1 MPQRRRDNPM
11 YLRHEVAISARRL
24 MKKSKSPK
32 WNRREF
38 VAGAATLA
46 LSRCTLAQ
54 MAESQRENAHGRDV
68 YIVSNFHPA
77 SCGWLADFSKERVY
91 CVNSYLSHLDRVR
104 DDAEYQFVLSEINN
118 IIGIMNFRPER
129 IPELKQRVAEK
140 RVELVNGFFLESTIN
155 LSGGEALVRMGAEGL
170 RWYEKTFGLRP
181 RYAWCI
187 DTCGVHDQMAQIAK
201 GLGMEA
207 LIYTRKNPT
216 GKTIYWTVSPDG
228 SRILT
233 LCPGHYSEASSI
245 YESNEVLTD
254 LQLDKLETQFAA
266 KESITPAGAPILIL
280 GGGGD
285 YSLAPPVKSYPTALL
300 QQWQQSGTRRKIRFT
315 TLSTYVDSILP
326 GIQSGV
332 TEIPTHQGGTA
343 YDFDAFW
350 MDNPKVKTLYR
361 SCEQGLQAA
370 EALATIASLSGQYSY
385 PSQSLYESW
394 ILMFLNMDRNTL
406 WGSAGGMVFVSDKSW
421 DVQDRFNWVRRCTEQ
436 VQSTALKSLTVAGEQ
451 ATIFNPLN
459 WRRDDP
465 VILKLAPDKVIDGA
479 ACELLPDGRTL
490 CSIPME
496 SMSIQSLR
504 LAQAEPQKP
513 KALGV
518 ANKIETSFYTLTL
531 DAKTGAIS
539 SLVSRK
545 SGREL
550 LGSQANIIIAER
562 PKKKANDPGDIL
574 PPIPEQNRIATS
586 SDETS
591 TIEVHKGS
599 LSTTI
604 VVTGKFYGGGALRRI
619 IRLYEA
625 YPRIDFETQLNDVP
639 DYTMVYAHFPLANDV
654 DEIRRGVPFGFSHAA
669 WSKPNPNLHGW
680 AKGIV
685 PAVRWCAYATAGGG
699 GAALLDRGLTGR
711 ELNGR
716 EASIYLLNAED
727 KYQGYDN
734 PWLTGRGRHDLEYA
748 LLPYETSWEEAR
760 VPQAA
765 WEYNLGPALLDGC
778 AGLKSQ
784 SYLETSGN
792 VIVESLRRQGN
803 HMILRF
809 AEAFGIAGEAR
820 IKLSLPQKRAA
831 ITDPVG
837 NVVTN
842 LPSNADHR
850 FAVQPQQIVTMYF
863 ETESSVEEEK
873 PVTAWDKFVPQ
884 QKIETLHAYSPDVI
898 GHPPVGS

>member
-1 MPQRRRDNPM
+1 M
-11 YLRHEVAISARRL
+11 
-24 MKKSKSPK
+24 MKKSKHPR

-46 LSRCTLAQ
+46 FSRCTLAQ
-54 MAESQRENAHGRDV
+54 LAESKIENAHGRDV

-77 SCGWLADFSKERVY
+77 SCGWLADFSRERVY

-104 DDAEYQFVLSEINN
+104 DHAEYQFVLSEMNN

-129 IPELKQRVAEK
+129 IPQLNQRVTEK

-155 LSGGEALVRMGAEGL
+155 LSGGEALVRIGVEGL
-170 RWYEKTFGLRP
+170 RWYEKIFGRRP

-201 GLGMEA
+201 GLGMKA
-207 LIYTRKNPT
+207 FIYTRKNPT
-216 GKTIYWTVSPDG
+216 GRTIYWTVSPDG

-233 LCPGHYSEASSI
+233 LCPGHYSESSSM
-245 YESNEVLTD
+245 YESKEVLTD
-254 LQLDKLETQFAA
+254 VQLDNLESQFAA
-266 KESITPAGAPILIL
+266 KESITPEGASILIL
-280 GGGGD
+280 GDGGD
-285 YSLAPPVKSYPTALL
+285 YSLAPPVKFYPTALL
-300 QQWQQSGTRRKIRFT
+300 LQWQQPGTRRKIRCT
-315 TLSTYVDSILP
+315 TLSKYVDTILP

-332 TEIPTHQGGTA
+332 IEIPTHQGGTA

-350 MDNPKVKTLYR
+350 MDNPKIKTLYR

-370 EALATIASLSGQYSY
+370 EALATIASLSGHYSY

-394 ILMFLNMDRNTL
+394 ALMFLNMDRNTL

-421 DVQDRFNWVRRCTEQ
+421 DVQDRFNWVNRSTAQ
-436 VQSTALKSLTVAGEQ
+436 VQSSAFKSLTVAGEQ
-451 ATIFNPLN
+451 ATVFNPLN
-459 WRRDDP
+459 WRRNDP
-465 VILKLAPDKVIDGA
+465 IVLKLAPDKVIDGA
-479 ACELLPDGRTL
+479 PYELLPDGRTL
-490 CSIPME
+490 CSVAME
-496 SMSIQSLR
+496 STSIHSLR
-504 LAQAEPQKP
+504 LAQGEPQKP
-513 KALGV
+513 KALGL
-518 ANKIETSFYTLTL
+518 ANKIETSLYTLTL
-531 DAKTGAIS
+531 DVKTGAIA
-539 SLVSRK
+539 SLISRK

-550 LGSQANIIIAER
+550 LGSQANTIIAER
-562 PKKKANDPGDIL
+562 PKKKASDPGDIL

-591 TIEVHKGS
+591 MIEVHKGS

-604 VVTGKFYGGGALRRI
+604 VVTGKFYGGGVLRRI

-625 YPRIDFETQLNDVP
+625 YPRIDFETELNEIP
-639 DYTMVYAHFPLANDV
+639 EYTMVYAHFPLANDV
-654 DEIRRGVPFGFSHAA
+654 DEIWRGVPFGFSHAA

-680 AKGIV
+680 ARGIV
-685 PAVRWCAYATAGGG
+685 PAVRWCAYSTAGGG

-734 PWLTGRGRHDLEYA
+734 PWLTGKGRHELEYA

-760 VPQAA
+760 VPQTA
-765 WEYNLGPALLDGC
+765 WEYNLAPAMLDGC
-778 AGLKSQ
+778 AGFKSQ

-792 VIVESLRRQGN
+792 VVVESLRRQGN

-809 AEAFGIAGEAR
+809 VEAFGLAGEAR
-820 IKLSLPQKRAA
+820 VKLSLPHKGAA
-831 ITDPVG
+831 ITDLVG

-842 LPSNADHR
+842 LPSDVDHR

-863 ETESSVEEEK
+863 ETESAVEEEI

-884 QKIETLHAYSPDVI
+884 QKLEALHAYSANVI